1 MSTANGFKLR
11 LHQREYTNIAM
22 KISLP
27 SLPTPNSQLPLFK
40 TLRPAKRLLLSGVL
54 VSVGLWTLPVQA
66 QSAKQVTA
74 LVEALRQAAPQTG
87 RADDGLYS
95 DWQIKPEN
103 IPRWSRLCTG
113 ETLTPSQFEA
123 NPTKARQILA
133 CVMQDVLRD
142 EYKASSNNESLAV
155 QRAASWWMTG
165 DPNQYS
171 TGSIATYTKKVLG
184 FYQQQLN
191 NSQTQQPATPSQQP
205 AVKPSA
211 QPPSN
216 PSQPPSVPATP
227 PPANQGKPT
236 SPSSAQPPAPESKP
250 TSSSSV
256 QPPAPESKPTSP
268 SSAQPP
274 APESKP
280 TSPSSAQPPTRSSA
294 SAPISDTQ
302 VGTLVEALRQAAPPT
317 DSANKELYSEWQVK
331 AENIPRWSQ
340 QCIGKELTP
349 AQFRDSPVT
358 ARAILVCVMRDVF
371 RDQYSASSSNEFLA
385 VQRAASWWMTGDAT
399 QYASSAIAPYT
410 EKVLDFYTRSRLK
423 FFSHI

>member
-1 MSTANGFKLR
+1 
-11 LHQREYTNIAM
+11 
-22 KISLP
+22 
-27 SLPTPNSQLPLFK
+27 
-40 TLRPAKRLLLSGVL
+40 
-54 VSVGLWTLPVQA
+54 
-66 QSAKQVTA
+66 
-74 LVEALRQAAPQTG
+74 
-87 RADDGLYS
+87 
-95 DWQIKPEN
+95 
-103 IPRWSRLCTG
+103 
-113 ETLTPSQFEA
+113 
-123 NPTKARQILA
+123 
-133 CVMQDVLRD
+133 MQDVLRD
-142 EYKASSNNESLAV
+142 EYKATSNNESLAV

-205 AVKPSA
+205 AAKPAA

-216 PSQPPSVPATP
+216 PSQPSSVPATP

-236 SPSSAQPPAPESKP
+236 SPSSVQPPAPESKP
-250 TSSSSV
+250 TSLSSV
-256 QPPAPESKPTSP
+256 QPSAPESKPTSP

-274 APESKP
+274 I
-280 TSPSSAQPPTRSSA
+280 RSSA